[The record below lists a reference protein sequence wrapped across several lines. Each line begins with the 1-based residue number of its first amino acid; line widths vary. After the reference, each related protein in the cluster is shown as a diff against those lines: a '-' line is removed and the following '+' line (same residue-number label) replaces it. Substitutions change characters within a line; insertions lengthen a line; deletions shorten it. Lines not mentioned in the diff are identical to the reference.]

1 MVFSFPAFFIS
12 EVYFFRI
19 LKFLP
24 ISTYTL
30 YNIVL
35 ARVHKISIFQSYL
48 LIVFQHLLNYHSY
61 WWHVCVY
68 SFAQSCPTLFD
79 PMDCSPPGY
88 SVHGIL
94 QARILR
100 WVAMPFSRGS
110 SQPKYQTRSPA
121 LQANFFTAEPLG
133 KPIGGMT
140 CLQICIHGVPCRRE
154 TQAWWRLTWGRE
166 QSEAVARSG
175 VPLPALR
182 LSCSCTQSL
191 TDSRSQGSCAVD
203 EFIQHQDRLRDP
215 PQSVQTG
222 SEQAGARLVAV
233 DDSEACVYASFQ
245 RVLLCLSIF
254 CRGQGGARA
263 GVGWYWGSL
272 ICWERGKG

>member
-79 PMDCSPPGY
+79 PVDYSPPGY

-110 SQPKYQTRSPA
+110 SPPKYQTGSPA
-121 LQANFFTAEPLG
+121 LQADFFLPLSH
-133 KPIGGMT
+133 GGS
-140 CLQICIHGVPCRRE
+140 P
-154 TQAWWRLTWGRE
+154 
-166 QSEAVARSG
+166 
-175 VPLPALR
+175 
-182 LSCSCTQSL
+182 
-191 TDSRSQGSCAVD
+191 
-203 EFIQHQDRLRDP
+203 
-215 PQSVQTG
+215 
-222 SEQAGARLVAV
+222 LVACHV
-233 DDSEACVYASFQ
+233 FKFVYMVCLAGEKPRPGGGSPGEESRVKQWTGLEYRSLPSGSPAPELNHLLIPDPRDLVLQMSSF
-245 RVLLCLSIF
+245 SI
-254 CRGQGGARA
+254 RTG
-263 GVGWYWGSL
+263 
-272 ICWERGKG
+272 